1 MKVILLQ
8 DIENLGKKYELKN
21 VKDGYARNFLIPQK
35 LAKPATREAMK
46 WLEVQTEIIAKRA
59 EEQLKQVQETA
70 SKIDG
75 LEVIIPVKV
84 GDEGQ
89 LFEKIN
95 VNKIAEKLAESGYK
109 VEKKQI
115 ELKEPLASAGE
126 FPIKVKFNDNLEAE
140 IKVVITEEK

>member
-1 MKVILLQ
+1 MKVILLE
-8 DIENLGKKYELKN
+8 DIENIGKKYELKN
-21 VKDGYARNFLIPQK
+21 VKDGYARNFLIPK
-35 LAKPATREAMK
+35 NLAKPATRDAMK
-46 WLEVQTEIIAKRA
+46 WLEAQTEIIAKKA

-75 LEVIIPVKV
+75 LEVVIPVKV

-95 VNKIAEKLAESGYK
+95 VIKITEKLSEAGYK
-109 VEKKQI
+109 LEKKQI
-115 ELKEPLASAGE
+115 ELKEPLASVGE
-126 FPIKVKFNDNLEAE
+126 FPVKIRFNDNLEAE